1 MIIVFIR
8 AIILYILIVFCVR
21 LMGKRQ
27 IGELQPSELVITIML
42 SNIATLPIQD
52 TNLPMLMG
60 IIPILTLV
68 SLDIFISSLSL
79 KSRMLRRW
87 ISGSPKIIIKDG
99 VLDQKVMKEIRF
111 SVDDVMESLRT
122 CNVFDIADVQFA
134 VVETTGN
141 LNVYEK
147 FEKQPMTPEV
157 MHIKGASKN
166 PPQLIVNDG
175 KLLSQ
180 ALEDIGFGE
189 GWFNEVLKSKK
200 VELKE
205 IFLMTADENGSV
217 NIVKKEEIR
226 R

>member
-27 IGELQPSELVITIML
+27 LGQLQPSELVITIML

-68 SLDIFISSLSL
+68 SLDVFISSLSL
-79 KSRMLRRW
+79 KSHIVRRW
-87 ISGSPKIIIKDG
+87 ICGSPKIIIKDG
-99 VLDQKVMKEIRF
+99 VLDQKVMKELRF
-111 SVDDVMESLRT
+111 SIDDVMESLRT

-147 FEKQPMTPEV
+147 FEKQPMTPGV
-157 MHIKGASKN
+157 AQIKGESKN
-166 PPQLIVNDG
+166 PPQLLVNDG
-175 KLLSQ
+175 KLLTE
-180 ALEDIGFGE
+180 ALKGIGFGE
-189 GWFNEVLKSKK
+189 GWFYEVLKSKK
-200 VELKE
+200 IELEE
-205 IFLMTADENGSV
+205 IFIMTADDNGSV
-217 NIVKKEEIR
+217 NIIKKEDIKK
-226 R
+226 